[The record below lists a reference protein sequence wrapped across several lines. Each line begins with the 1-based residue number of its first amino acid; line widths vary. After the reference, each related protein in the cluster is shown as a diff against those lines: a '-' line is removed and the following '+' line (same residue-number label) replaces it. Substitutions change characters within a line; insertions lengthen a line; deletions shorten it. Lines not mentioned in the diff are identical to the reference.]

1 MILLAGATALS
12 AFRRRHLDAALG
24 AIAPGLKI
32 ESAQRCYVLADESA
46 THDRARLIGIARL
59 LGAGLDAPQGGSDGL
74 WVLPRAGTRSP
85 WSSKAA
91 EILSGAGIQVGRI
104 EQGSCYRL
112 AGYAAL
118 TEAKRTRVARILHDP
133 MTESLCATRE
143 QLAQMFVTQPP
154 APLRRIALG
163 ADPQSA
169 LAAANVELGLA
180 LSAEEIVYLAAR
192 FAELG
197 RDPSDAELMMFAQA
211 NSEHCRHK
219 VFNADWWIDGQPQQ
233 RSLFAMIRHTH
244 AHTPQGTLSAY
255 HDNAAVIGTRNIDR
269 FYPDPET
276 RRFCAHSETVA
287 IAIKCET
294 HNHPT
299 AIAPHAGASTGSGG
313 EIRDEGATGRG
324 AKPKAGLVGFSVSDL
339 RIPELARPWEAE
351 RGLPPRVA
359 SAFEIM
365 RDAPLGAA
373 AFNNEFG
380 RPALCGYFR
389 SFEYDDGARRWG
401 YDKPIMLAGGLG
413 NLRTEHVDKHKLAAG
428 DALVVLGG
436 PALLIGLGGGAAS
449 SLESG
454 QSSEALDFASV
465 QRDNPEMER
474 RCQEVIDRCTALGAG
489 NPLISIHDVGAGGLS
504 NALPELLHD
513 SEVGGVIE
521 LRDIPC
527 DEPGMSPMQIWCN
540 EAQERYVLG
549 VAQTDLAQFQAICVR
564 ERCPFAVVGAATAER
579 HLRLTDRWLGDHPI
593 DLPMAV
599 LFGNAPKQERR
610 VTRPNGGDRTSTLA
624 LPDSLETA
632 LHRVL
637 THPSVGSK
645 SFLITIGDRS
655 VGGLCARDQMVG
667 PWQTPVADCALTLCD
682 FAGYSGEAMA
692 IGERSPLAVLDAPA
706 AARMAV
712 AEALMNI
719 AAAPIAAR
727 QDIKLSANWMAAVN
741 QPGEDLRLF
750 DAVHAVAMAFCPA
763 LELAIP
769 VGKDSLSMQTR
780 WRDAEGREQAVL
792 SPVSLVVSAFAPV
805 ADVRGALT
813 PELKL
818 NRGDSA
824 ILLVGLPGGR
834 QRIGGSILAQC
845 FGQIDQIPPDVD
857 DPTALAALFDA
868 IQHLNRAGLL
878 LAYHDRSDG
887 GLLVALLEMA
897 FAARC
902 GLSIDL
908 ASAGDR
914 MASLFNEEIG
924 ALVQVR
930 VVDLPAVQ
938 ALLVAAGLGSAV
950 AIVAK
955 PRKAIAGFT
964 LRVDGRASGSWT
976 LADLLGRWQQTS
988 HAMQRLRDNPDCADQ
1003 EQDSVLSGA
1012 HRLRPGLSF
1021 DRKLDVAAPLIAR
1034 GARPLIAILREQGVN
1049 GQVEMAAAFTR
1060 AGFDAIDVHMSDLLA
1075 GRDSLDRFHGLAA
1088 CGGFS
1093 YGDVLGAGRGWAA
1106 SILHH
1111 GNLAEQFRRF
1121 FEDSGKF
1128 ALAVCN
1134 GCQMFAGIK
1143 SLIPGARAWPS
1154 FQRNLSE
1161 QFEARLSLIEV
1172 LDSPS
1177 ILFSGMVGSRIP
1189 VVVSHGE
1196 GRVVFERAADAQT
1209 ARPVLRYISADG
1221 QPAEHYPAN
1230 PNGSPAGLNGFCN
1243 EDGRVTLL
1251 MPHPERVFR
1260 SVQMSWH
1267 PEHWGEESPWLRLFR
1282 NARVWLG

>member
-12 AFRRRHLDAALG
+12 TFRRRRLDAALG
-24 AIAPGLKI
+24 AIASGLKI
-32 ESAQRCYVLADESA
+32 ESAQRFFVLEGEPAA
-46 THDRARLIGIARL
+46 IARTRLIEVARL
-59 LGAGLDAPQGGSDGL
+59 LGAGLDAPLDGSDCL
-74 WVLPRAGTRSP
+74 WVLPRIGTLSP
-85 WSSKAA
+85 WASKAG
-91 EILSGAGIQVGRI
+91 EILSGAGIKVGRV
-104 EQGSCYRL
+104 EQGSRYQL
-112 AGYAAL
+112 PGYAAL
-118 TEAKRTRVARILHDP
+118 AAAERVRVARLLHDP
-133 MTESLCATRE
+133 MTESLCTERG
-143 QLAQMFVTQPP
+143 QLAQVFVRQPP
-154 APLRRIALG
+154 APLRRVVLG
-163 ADPQSA
+163 ADPQAS
-169 LAAANVELGLA
+169 LDAANAELGLA
-180 LSAEEIVYLAAR
+180 LNREEIDYLATR
-192 FAELG
+192 FAALG

-219 VFNADWWIDGQPQQ
+219 IFNADWWIDGEAQP

-255 HDNAAVIGTRNIDR
+255 RDNAAVIGTRTVER
-269 FYPDPET
+269 FYCDPGT
-276 RRFCAHSETVA
+276 RQFRAHTEPVA

-339 RIPELARPWEAE
+339 RIPELPRPWEGVRA
-351 RGLPPRVA
+351 LPPRVA

-389 SFEYDDGARRWG
+389 SFEFHEGERRWG

-413 NLRTEHVDKHKLAAG
+413 NLHLEHVHKHQLAAG
-428 DALVVLGG
+428 DALIVLGG

-449 SLESG
+449 SLASG
-454 QSSEALDFASV
+454 QSSAALDFASV

-474 RCQEVIDRCTALGAG
+474 RCQEVIDRCTALGPH

-513 SEVGGVIE
+513 SAVGGVIE

-540 EAQERYVLG
+540 EAQERYVLA
-549 VAQTDLAQFQAICVR
+549 VAQTSLAQFQSICAR
-564 ERCPFAVVGAATAER
+564 ERCPFAVVGVATTEPQ
-579 HLRLTDRWLGDHPI
+579 LRLTDRLLGDCPI

-599 LFGNAPKQERR
+599 LFGSTPRLERR
-610 VTRPNGGDRTSTLA
+610 ASRQPASGRTLA
-624 LPDSLETA
+624 VPGGIKAA
-632 LHRVL
+632 LARVL
-637 THPSVGSK
+637 AHPSVGSK

-682 FAGYSGEAMA
+682 FTGYAGEAMA
-692 IGERSPLAVLDAPA
+692 IGERSPLALLDAPA

-727 QDIKLSANWMAAVN
+727 ADIKLSANWMAAVN

-750 DAVHAVAMAFCPA
+750 DAVRAVAMAFCPA
-763 LELAIP
+763 LELSIP
-769 VGKDSLSMQTR
+769 VGKDSLSMQTG
-780 WRDAEGREQAVL
+780 WQDSDGKPHSVVA
-792 SPVSLVVSAFAPV
+792 PVSLVVSAFAPV
-805 ADVRGALT
+805 ADVRSALT
-813 PELKL
+813 PELQL
-818 NRGDSA
+818 DQGDSV
-824 ILLVGLPGGR
+824 ILRVGLPGGR
-834 QRIGGSILAQC
+834 QRLGGSILAQC
-845 FGQIDQIPPDVD
+845 YGQLGRTPPDVE
-857 DPTALAALFDA
+857 DPAQLAALFDT
-868 IQHLNRAGLL
+868 IQHLNQAGLL
-878 LAYHDRSDG
+878 LAYHDCSDG

-902 GLSIDL
+902 GLQIAVASLGDPL
-908 ASAGDR
+908 AA
-914 MASLFNEEIG
+914 LFNEEIG
-924 ALVQVR
+924 ALVQLR
-930 VVDLPAVQ
+930 MVDLPAVQ
-938 ALLVAAGLGSAV
+938 TVLVAAGLGPGV
-950 AIVAK
+950 AIVAT
-955 PRKAIAGFT
+955 PRPATDGFE

-976 LADLLGRWQQTS
+976 LAELLGRWQQTS
-988 HAMQRLRDNPDCADQ
+988 HAMQRLRDHPDCADQ
-1003 EQDSVLSGA
+1003 ERDSVLGGA

-1021 DRKLDVAAPLIAR
+1021 DRNLDVAAPFIAR

-1060 AGFDAIDVHMSDLLA
+1060 AGFDAIDLHMSDLLA

-1111 GNLAEQFRRF
+1111 GDLAGQFQRF

-1134 GCQMFAGIK
+1134 GCQMFSEIK

-1161 QFEARLSLIEV
+1161 QFEARLSLVEV

-1177 ILFSGMVGSRIP
+1177 ILFAGMVGSRIP

-1196 GRVVFERAADAQT
+1196 GRVLFDRAADAQA
-1209 ARPVLRYISADG
+1209 ARPVLRYIRADG
-1221 QPAEHYPAN
+1221 APAESYPAN
-1230 PNGSPAGLNGFCN
+1230 PNGSPAGLTGFTIG
-1243 EDGRVTLL
+1243 DGRVTLL

-1260 SVQMSWH
+1260 SVQMSWR
-1267 PEHWGEESPWLRLFR
+1267 PRHWGEESPWLRLFR
-1282 NARVWLG
+1282 NARAWLG